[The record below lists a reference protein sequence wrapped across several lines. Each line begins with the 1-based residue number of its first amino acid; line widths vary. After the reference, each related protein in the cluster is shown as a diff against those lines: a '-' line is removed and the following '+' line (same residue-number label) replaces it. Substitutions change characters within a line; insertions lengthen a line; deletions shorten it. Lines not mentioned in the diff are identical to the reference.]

1 LLQAVAVVL
10 ANQLEQVE
18 AEQVDIVHQCLVK
31 HQVAELQ
38 QKQPPQYQE
47 EALTL

>member
-1 LLQAVAVVL
+1 LLQVAVEEM
-10 ANQLEQVE
+10 QQQQVQAV

-38 QKQPPQYQE
+38 PN
-47 EALTL
+47 L